1 MGIVK
6 GYFQTV
12 FSKLN
17 MKYTHGEVAMEISLD
32 RFGKKID
39 KAQDA
44 LDAQVW
50 ADMKQYMPIATGNLI
65 QRTGDLNA
73 NTRGEVYLYDPSVPY
88 AHYMYEGTVYVEP
101 DPYPNVGGFYSPSYG
116 WWSIPGVQKVPS
128 DRRLMYTSPT
138 AVSYWGAVA
147 YENHH
152 EQWVAVAK
160 AAVRE

>member
-1 MGIVK
+1 MGIAK

-17 MKYTHGEVAMEISLD
+17 MKYTRGEVAMEVSLD

-101 DPYPNVGGFYSPSYG
+101 DPYPNVYQK
-116 WWSIPGVQKVPS
+116 IP
-128 DRRLMYTSPT
+128 
-138 AVSYWGAVA
+138 
-147 YENHH
+147 
-152 EQWVAVAK
+152 
-160 AAVRE
+160 